1 MKKILFLLTIM
12 SGVFSVECKDYEDPA
27 QMTEYR
33 GIIAIVNGDIITFQ
47 DLDEQMKIASLTS
60 GLKINEENRARV
72 LKSFVVSKLKWSLL
86 KKFISEDDKGMN
98 DYVDATFLDMAK
110 RNNMS
115 SENFSNFLKNKGI
128 DEKTF
133 KHGIRI
139 NLSWIEY
146 IKERYKKHTSV
157 TEKELENI
165 LADIR
170 TKRNKESFFVSRMFF
185 SREDLAKSET
195 VKIVDQIRHK
205 LAQRASF
212 DSLAQEFSK
221 NSSIGKVE
229 NLGWVVDQQIS
240 SEEYAALK
248 KMRINETR
256 LVQGRE
262 GVSVLVLKDKRAAG
276 KNTITRLRF
285 VQVGMPLPK
294 YANGQDTIG
303 LMDGLKSYYPQAK
316 AFINQARTIGCFVS
330 DPMSAVLEDMNPEIR
345 SAVEH
350 CNAGGL
356 SRVIKNEQ
364 ALFVFC
370 ILDKENQ
377 NIPEPTLAEIKAQK
391 IDEKFS
397 TFSEKELSDLKR
409 RACIEK
415 LNPKYGTLSDFIS
428 QL

>member
-1 MKKILFLLTIM
+1 MISCTFAA
-12 SGVFSVECKDYEDPA
+12 ECKEYEDPA
-27 QMTEYR
+27 QTIEYE
-33 GIIAIVNGDIITFQ
+33 GIIAIVNGDIITSQ

-60 GLKINEENRARV
+60 GLKINEENRARI

-98 DYVDATFLDMAK
+98 DYVDATFSDMAK

-115 SENFSNFLKNKGI
+115 NEGFAKYLKNKGI

-133 KHGIRI
+133 KHSIRI
-139 NLSWIEY
+139 NLSWIEF
-146 IKERYKKHTSV
+146 IKERYRRHTSV
-157 TEKELENI
+157 TEKELEKI
-165 LADIR
+165 LADV
-170 TKRNKESFFVSRMFF
+170 KSKKDKESFFVSRMFF
-185 SREDLAKSET
+185 SREDLARAEVSK
-195 VKIVDQIRHK
+195 VVDQIRYK
-205 LAQRASF
+205 LAHGSKF
-212 DSLAQEFSK
+212 DNLAQEFSK

-229 NLGWVVDQQIS
+229 NLGWVVDRQIS

-248 KMRINETR
+248 KMRIGETK
-256 LVQGRE
+256 LIQGRA
-262 GVSVLVLKDKRAAG
+262 GLSVLVLRDKRAAG

-285 VQVGMPLPK
+285 VQVGMPLPR
-294 YANGQDTIG
+294 YAGGQDTIG

-330 DPMSAVLEDMNPEIR
+330 DPMSAVLEDMNPEVR

-350 CNAGGL
+350 CSTGGL
-356 SRVIKNEQ
+356 SRVIKNDQ

-370 ILDKENQ
+370 VLDREVRK
-377 NIPEPTLAEIKAQK
+377 IPEPTLDEIRAQK
-391 IDEKFS
+391 IDERFS
-397 TFSEKELSDLKR
+397 AFSDKELSDLKR
-409 RACIEK
+409 RAYIEK